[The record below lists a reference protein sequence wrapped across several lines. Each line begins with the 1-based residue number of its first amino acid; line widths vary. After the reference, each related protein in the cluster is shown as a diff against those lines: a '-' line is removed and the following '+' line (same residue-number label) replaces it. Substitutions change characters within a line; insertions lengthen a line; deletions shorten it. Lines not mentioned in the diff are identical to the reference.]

1 MARKKGF
8 DIKTGEA
15 RIESKKSFCACETG
29 DVKQKFPGRSKIDL
43 KNCNCFVT
51 PGLGKKLGPNPFD
64 TDEFEIFFD

>member
-1 MARKKGF
+1 MARKKSF

-15 RIESKKSFCACETG
+15 RIESKKSFCAC
-29 DVKQKFPGRSKIDL
+29 DVGEITKESGRSKIIL
-43 KNCNCFVT
+43 KDCNCFAT

>member
-1 MARKKGF
+1 MARKKSF

-15 RIESKKSFCACETG
+15 RIVSKKSFCACETG
-29 DVKQKFPGRSKIDL
+29 EITKERIRSKITL